1 MEYCL
6 VVYVQL
12 NYQGRRKR
20 ELEEDSTNPGNIS
33 EEDDYIKGGEDEHQQ
48 GTRKPKIQED
58 GSIQNCD
65 MEHVDKKKTKLSEPF
80 SNISFPLQE
89 EKSNFEYQY
98 TGPNKLFPK
107 CGEAQNFQTSS
118 SMRFMP
124 KGLTEEPN
132 PYQAYSQLPTKPM
145 YLPPRK
151 PSNPLHP
158 HSQPTATITS
168 SQYQKEQQY
177 LATAL
182 PVKSEPSPLDNAVYE
197 GSITDTGLI
206 IHNSRADSQHTT
218 HQGAHNTTG
227 YTERQPYAGGATMVQ
242 RPSVIKNASSLRS
255 REHKFLQ
262 MEAKML
268 KMHGN
273 LLTHTGIFAKL
284 RPNLS

>member
-1 MEYCL
+1 
-6 VVYVQL
+6 
-12 NYQGRRKR
+12 
-20 ELEEDSTNPGNIS
+20 
-33 EEDDYIKGGEDEHQQ
+33 
-48 GTRKPKIQED
+48 
-58 GSIQNCD
+58 
-65 MEHVDKKKTKLSEPF
+65 
-80 SNISFPLQE
+80 
-89 EKSNFEYQY
+89 
-98 TGPNKLFPK
+98 
-107 CGEAQNFQTSS
+107 
-118 SMRFMP
+118 MP

-218 HQGAHNTTG
+218 HQADHNSTG
-227 YTERQPYAGGATMVQ
+227 YTERQPYAEGATMVE

-262 MEAKML
+262 MEARML

-273 LLTHTGIFAKL
+273 LLTHTDIFPNL